1 MSRLCL
7 VLTGKT
13 LNENR
18 QQLIQYR
25 KWIDMAEV
33 RADLLDRNEWSALN
47 AFSTE
52 FDLDFILT
60 LRKVADGGNWAG
72 DEQERESFF
81 RMALNGRWAYWD
93 LEDNAR
99 LPQLERE
106 WLSKGGRLVVSFH
119 DFHGVPPDLAERLS
133 RAQGPATIVKAAV
146 TVHGSADFARFLN
159 LTDLLSPGDHVVLA
173 MGPYGT
179 PSRVLA
185 EKLGNLWTYASVSG
199 LSPSLGHYDPV
210 TLSTLYRFNRLT
222 PQTKL
227 LGIIGNPVH
236 HSKSPAIHNAGMEAT
251 AYDGVYVP
259 FLTDDLESFFLIAK
273 KLGIQGFSVTIPF
286 KEKILPYLA
295 QITPAVKAIG
305 ACNTVWKEA
314 DGWHGDNTDAQGFLA
329 PLQELWG
336 TDLTGKCAT
345 VVGTGGAA
353 RSIVWALRNSGAEV
367 LVLGRNA
374 SKAEVLATELGASW
388 GPLTPDSLALIST
401 HDDLIVQ
408 TTNVGMGDLEG
419 QNPLDWY
426 EFHGGEVA
434 YDIIYVPERTAFIQ
448 AAEAS
453 GCRILLGKDMLLHQA
468 VAQFLRFTGM
478 PYPETLPF

>member
-13 LNENR
+13 LHENR
-18 QQLIQYR
+18 QLISQYR
-25 KWIDMAEV
+25 KWIDLVEL
-33 RADLLDRNEWSALN
+33 RADLIDRNEWSELN
-47 AFSTE
+47 SFSLE
-52 FDLDFILT
+52 LDLDIILT
-60 LRKVADGGNWAG
+60 LRKAIDGGQWTG

-81 RMALNGRWAYWD
+81 RMALNGRWAFWD
-93 LEDNAR
+93 IEDNAR
-99 LPQLERE
+99 LPLLERE
-106 WLSKGGRLVVSFH
+106 WLKKGGRFIVSFH
-119 DFHGVPPDLAERLS
+119 DFQGVPSDLAERLS

-146 TVHGSADFARFLN
+146 AVHGSADFARFLH
-159 LTDLLSPGDHVVLA
+159 LADLLSPGDHVILA

-179 PSRVLA
+179 ASRVLA
-185 EKLGNLWTYASVSG
+185 EKLGNLWTYTSVSG

-236 HSKSPAIHNAGMEAT
+236 HSKSPAIHNAGMEA
-251 AYDGVYVP
+251 AAFDGVYVP
-259 FLTDDLESFFLIAK
+259 FLTDDLDAFFEIAQ

-286 KEKILPYLA
+286 KEKILAFLDHL
-295 QITPAVKAIG
+295 TPAVQAIG

-329 PLQELWG
+329 PLEELWG
-336 TDLTGKCAT
+336 PNLAGKRVT
-345 VVGTGGAA
+345 VIGTGGAA
-353 RSIVWALRNSGAEV
+353 RSIIWALKTAGAEI
-367 LVLGRNA
+367 LVLGRNIA
-374 SKAEVLATELGASW
+374 KAEVLATELGASW
-388 GPLTPDSLALIST
+388 GPLAAESLPLIST

-408 TTNVGMGDLEG
+408 TTNVGMGELEG

-426 EFHGGEVA
+426 EFHGAEVA
-434 YDIIYVPERTAFIQ
+434 YDIIYVPERTAFLQ

-468 VAQFLRFTGM
+468 IAQFYRFTGIR
-478 PYPETLPF
+478 YPEALPF